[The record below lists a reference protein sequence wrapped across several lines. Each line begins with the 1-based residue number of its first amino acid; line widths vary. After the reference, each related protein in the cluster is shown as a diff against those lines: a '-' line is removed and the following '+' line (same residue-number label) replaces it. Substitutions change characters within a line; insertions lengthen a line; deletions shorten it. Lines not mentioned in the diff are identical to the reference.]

1 MKKIIPFVLTAALL
15 LTACGTNTTTESTSM
30 PIIDTSIEQNTTGWY
45 VEMMNYSECPN
56 QAIIDGFGQGMIE
69 NSVYIG
75 YRYNE
80 TGAIVHGFAINV
92 DNVDTFVYATDNG
105 DGTYTYEVAEDY
117 ATAFEEA
124 LAVTYEPVVE
134 PTESDVEPM
143 DVDTAASIADE
154 AAAQLEAAESIQ
166 AEEASSTTVEE

>member
-1 MKKIIPFVLTAALL
+1 MKKIIPLVLTAALL
-15 LTACGTNTTTESTSM
+15 LTACGTNTTTESTGIST
-30 PIIDTSIEQNTTGWY
+30 IDTSIEQNDTGWY
-45 VEMMNYSECPN
+45 VDMQSYSECPN
-56 QAIIDGFGQGMIE
+56 QAIIDGFGQGLIE

-75 YRYNE
+75 YKYNE

-117 ATAFEEA
+117 GTAFEEA
-124 LAVTYEPVVE
+124 LAVTYESVAE

-143 DVDTAASIADE
+143 DADTAASVADE